1 MGESVF
7 VKMTILLKQS
17 TYFSAIP
24 VKTAM
29 AFITGLEQITPEFV
43 WKQKR
48 PKRAKAILRKKEK
61 QKTRVV
67 TVPDS
72 KLYYK
77 TTVIKAV

>member
-1 MGESVF
+1 
-7 VKMTILLKQS
+7 MTILLKEM
-17 TYFSAIP
+17 YKFSAIP
-24 VKTAM
+24 VKTPM

-61 QKTRVV
+61 TKKTRVV